1 MKSKQQKHYSEM
13 GKARAKSLS
22 PAQRST
28 IAKKAAEERWNNTIP
43 EAVSEGE
50 LPLGEN
56 QLTCVVLPDETRVIN
71 QATFLGAIGRSRSFR
86 GGTGITTTEM
96 PFFLQSSIF
105 EPYASEISKLPTKAI
120 EYRTR
125 TGKRAT
131 GYNALL
137 LPAVAEL
144 YLKIRDDYYRK
155 GASVPSRLMPYVLA
169 SDILIRGLAEV
180 GIIAL
185 VDEATGYQ
193 NLRAKNALAKIL
205 EEFIAKELRPWVKT
219 FPSEYYENLFRFY
232 GMDFPRNT
240 VKKPQF
246 FGTLTN
252 DIIYSRLAP
261 GVLDELKRLTPRN
274 EKGTLKHH
282 LHRRLTEESGHPK
295 LKEHLSAVVALMK
308 ISPDY
313 KTFHSYLDRTLPK
326 YNTTIQMP
334 LGDELQK

>member
-1 MKSKQQKHYSEM
+1 MKSKQDNKNYSAM

-22 PAQRST
+22 SAQRSD

-43 EAVSEGE
+43 EALSEGE
-50 LPLGEN
+50 MPLGEN
-56 QLTCVVLPDETRVIN
+56 NLTCVVLPDETRVIS
-71 QATFLGAIGRSRSFR
+71 QAAFLGAIGRSRSFR
-86 GGTGITTTEM
+86 GGTGITATEM

-105 EPYASEISKLPTKAI
+105 QPYKDEVSMMPTDVI
-120 EYRTR
+120 EYRTK

-144 YLKIRDDYYRK
+144 YLKIRDDCLSK
-155 GASVPSRLMPYVLA
+155 GLTVPSRLQPYITA

-193 NLRAKNALAKIL
+193 HLRAKNALANIL
-205 EEFIAKELRPWVKT
+205 EEFIAKEIRPWVKT

-261 GVLDELKRLTPRN
+261 GVLDELKRQTPRN
-274 EKGTLKHH
+274 NKGKLKQH

-295 LKEHLSAVVALMK
+295 LKEHLSVVIALMK

-313 KTFHSYLDRTLPK
+313 KTFHAYLDRTLPR
-326 YNTTIQMP
+326 YNTTLQMP
-334 LGDELQK
+334 LGDELK